1 MRTIRVESTVVT
13 IHGFLA
19 YTAYVFEL
27 DLITAKM
34 CYIHDEVVLGF
45 IYKFCHTETVPYGF
59 LKCCLNQILRNAPL
73 PPIEINGGSG
83 SWNQTYVVAV
93 I

>member
-1 MRTIRVESTVVT
+1 MWTIWVESTVVT
-13 IHGFLA
+13 IHGFTA
-19 YTAYVFEL
+19 HTAYVFEL
-27 DLITAKM
+27 NLITADV

-45 IYKFCHTETVPYGF
+45 IYKFCHTETIPYGF

-73 PPIEINGGSG
+73 PPIKINGGSG
-83 SWNQTYVVAV
+83 SWNQTFVVTV

>member
-1 MRTIRVESTVVT
+1 MRTIWVESTVIT

-19 YTAYVFEL
+19 NTAYVFEL
-27 DLITAKM
+27 NCITTEVSH
-34 CYIHDEVVLGF
+34 IHDEVVLGF
-45 IYKFCHTETVPYGF
+45 IYKFCHTDTIPHGF

-73 PPIEINGGSG
+73 PPIKINGGSG
-83 SWNQTYVVAV
+83 SWNQTFVVAV